1 MDEQTERLKKY
12 AVRIKSGNDFIGSG
26 ILWKSWQDDSHLL
39 YVFTAAHVVKEQ
51 ENIKVEFWY
60 NNEKQVVNAN
70 QVIISEEYKYSGD
83 SKDIALIELEYDYE
97 NFDLYRLADI
107 ELDTV
112 KSCLNNG
119 LQLVGFPF
127 YSTIEKSFILSVDTM
142 ECDYC
147 GYDHSIETIKYK
159 FNSFYIDNSDKNSEF
174 EGFSGGGIFAWN
186 ENELYLIGVHNSG
199 VGTNIAQG
207 NLLGTSANYIIEMC
221 KSHNIDVCT
230 PYKINGNLSDRKD
243 YFKEEVLAELD
254 CEDYYAMSKIF
265 TELLQLDLTETI
277 EGIFCQFCNECEFQE
292 DFHRCNFFRGF
303 LLILCVFLRAV
314 DDSIS
319 LKQPRITKMNN
330 VPIYFICSEGR
341 GNVNNDEQLQLKLQH
356 FVYALKTEKD
366 LSYRLEN
373 DCIIIWG
380 SKKQPRDDQRKCG
393 IKMYRK
399 VLRDITMVSTGD
411 IDIAMVNNEPQPRGI
426 IHINEILNMLRK
438 GQLKQIQ
445 NNFLKYLEEL

>member
-51 ENIKVEFWY
+51 EKIKVEFWY

-70 QVIISEEYKYSGD
+70 QVIISEEYKSSGD
-83 SKDIALIELEYDYE
+83 SKDIALIELEYNYE

-127 YSTIEKSFILSVDTM
+127 SSTIEKSFILSVDTM

-174 EGFSGGGIFAWN
+174 KGFSGGGIFAWN

-221 KSHNIDVCT
+221 KS
-230 PYKINGNLSDRKD
+230 
-243 YFKEEVLAELD
+243 
-254 CEDYYAMSKIF
+254 
-265 TELLQLDLTETI
+265 
-277 EGIFCQFCNECEFQE
+277 QF
-292 DFHRCNFFRGF
+292 
-303 LLILCVFLRAV
+303 
-314 DDSIS
+314 
-319 LKQPRITKMNN
+319 P
-330 VPIYFICSEGR
+330 
-341 GNVNNDEQLQLKLQH
+341 
-356 FVYALKTEKD
+356 
-366 LSYRLEN
+366 
-373 DCIIIWG
+373 
-380 SKKQPRDDQRKCG
+380 
-393 IKMYRK
+393 
-399 VLRDITMVSTGD
+399 
-411 IDIAMVNNEPQPRGI
+411 
-426 IHINEILNMLRK
+426 
-438 GQLKQIQ
+438 
-445 NNFLKYLEEL
+445 